1 MQDMNP
7 SLADHKL
14 RYEHY
19 VCFPDDGFRHE
30 IIDGVHYRNPAP
42 STYHQA
48 VSRRLQFQLYTAIEL
63 KKLGCV
69 INAPVDVHL
78 SEYDIVQPDLVV
90 VLESNRIITPSKVK
104 GTPDLLV
111 EILSPSTRKN
121 DLVLKRKRYEL
132 AGVPEYWIVDPFE
145 HTLDQLIL
153 TEAQYVS
160 REHDSIVLL
169 SILDHV
175 SVNLHEVW

>member
-1 MQDMNP
+1 MNP
-7 SLADHKL
+7 TLANHKL

-19 VCFPDDGFRHE
+19 VCFPDDGYRHE
-30 IIDGVHYRNPAP
+30 IIDGVHYMNAAP

-48 VSRRLQFQLYTAIEL
+48 VSRRLQYQLYSAIEL

-78 SEYDIVQPDLVV
+78 AEYDIVQPDLVV

-111 EILSPSTRKN
+111 EILSPSTREN
-121 DLVLKRKRYEL
+121 DMVLKRKRYEA

-145 HTLDQLIL
+145 HTLEQLIL
-153 TEAQYVS
+153 TKGSYVA
-160 REHDSIVLL
+160 REHGDIVMLTV
-169 SILDHV
+169 IADV
-175 SVNLHEVW
+175 SVDLDEVW